1 MHIPVLLKEV
11 IEYLNP
17 QPDEDFIDATF
28 GEGGHAQEI
37 LKLTSPEGRLLGIDL
52 DPSTSLDQARDKSL
66 RASLGFR
73 LDTGSAYLKAS
84 EPLVPRSSS
93 SEVGLSWSGIEPEP
107 FDKLRA
113 SLSKDFQG
121 RLFLENEN
129 FAEIENFSKQYFPD
143 GVDGVLFDFGFR
155 SFHIDESGRGFSY
168 TKDEPLDMR
177 YSYRSETSI
186 GGTTAADIV
195 NGWSENELERI
206 FIEFGEERDSRKI
219 AKAITEARK
228 HRRILTTKELVMVID
243 GVVLGYRVKTYSRI
257 FQALRIAVNNELEN
271 IKKGLEGAWKIL
283 KPNGRLVV
291 ISFHSLEDRIVKNFF
306 NEKKEL
312 NEGVVLTKKPV
323 IATEEVTANTRS
335 RSAKLRAIKKK

>member
-73 LDTGSAYLKAS
+73 LDTGSVFKSVRTAC
-84 EPLVPRSSS
+84 PRSSS

-121 RLFLENEN
+121 RLF
-129 FAEIENFSKQYFPD
+129 
-143 GVDGVLFDFGFR
+143 
-155 SFHIDESGRGFSY
+155 
-168 TKDEPLDMR
+168 
-177 YSYRSETSI
+177 
-186 GGTTAADIV
+186 
-195 NGWSENELERI
+195 
-206 FIEFGEERDSRKI
+206 
-219 AKAITEARK
+219 
-228 HRRILTTKELVMVID
+228 
-243 GVVLGYRVKTYSRI
+243 
-257 FQALRIAVNNELEN
+257 
-271 IKKGLEGAWKIL
+271 
-283 KPNGRLVV
+283 
-291 ISFHSLEDRIVKNFF
+291 
-306 NEKKEL
+306 
-312 NEGVVLTKKPV
+312 
-323 IATEEVTANTRS
+323 
-335 RSAKLRAIKKK
+335 